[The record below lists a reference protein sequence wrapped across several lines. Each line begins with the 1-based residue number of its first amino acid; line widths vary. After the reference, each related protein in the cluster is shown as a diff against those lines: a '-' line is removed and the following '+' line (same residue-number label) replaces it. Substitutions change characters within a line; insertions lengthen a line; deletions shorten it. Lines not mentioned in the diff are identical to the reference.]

1 MSPSSVPPSSPSAR
15 GQPGGSGRTARYP
28 ARWPWA
34 RGTAVSSHR
43 MLTGR
48 LPMADGRRASWF
60 QCSPKAV
67 GVPSLPIAVCA
78 TGHCRRLARVAPVA
92 ALGRRYS
99 RGLRIGGLDARG
111 RLVIV
116 GAPRMERGV
125 RTAPDAAT
133 CESIRGCEVSVGS
146 VGCKVC
152 RVCMEKCSN
161 LQGEKNR

>member
-111 RLVIV
+111 TAGDCGCSQNGTRCEDGPGCRDVRV
-116 GAPRMERGV
+116 HSRVRGECWECWMQSLQSLHGEMQQPT
-125 RTAPDAAT
+125 R
-133 CESIRGCEVSVGS
+133 R
-146 VGCKVC
+146 
-152 RVCMEKCSN
+152 EK
-161 LQGEKNR
+161 